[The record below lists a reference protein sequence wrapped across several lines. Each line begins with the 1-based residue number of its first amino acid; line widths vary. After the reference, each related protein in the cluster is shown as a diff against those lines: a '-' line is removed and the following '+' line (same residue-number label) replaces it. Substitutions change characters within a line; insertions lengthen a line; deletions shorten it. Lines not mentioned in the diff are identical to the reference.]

1 MQSIMIYTI
10 GIRLFMHLSVEK
22 HVQFGGAVIAC
33 LVSCLAASAVGA
45 EIFYRV
51 LDYPSMALAHKLFDW
66 IRE

>member
-1 MQSIMIYTI
+1 MQSIIIYTV

-22 HVQFGGAVIAC
+22 HAQFGGAVIAC
-33 LVSCLAASAVGA
+33 LISTLAVSAVSA